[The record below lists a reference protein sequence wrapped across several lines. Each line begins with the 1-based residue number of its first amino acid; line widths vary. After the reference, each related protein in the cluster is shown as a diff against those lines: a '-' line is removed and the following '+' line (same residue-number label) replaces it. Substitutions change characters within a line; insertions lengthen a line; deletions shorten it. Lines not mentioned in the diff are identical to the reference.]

1 MLKNIDTLIFD
12 LNGTLYE
19 RGIMID
25 GVPELLTELRR
36 RGYQLNFITNTD
48 SRSIQDVHQRVLKL
62 GIDIDREELFTPIS
76 AVRRMIDLEPDKT
89 FHFLVHDDVLCDL
102 KHAHQDDANPDYVVI
117 GDFCDKTS
125 YDVINKAFRLI
136 KNGAEIIS
144 LSNTL
149 WYIDVDGDSI
159 NTGAFVSMF
168 ETACDKKA
176 ILMGKPSEAYF
187 KLALDRT
194 NSQPERTMII
204 GDDLATDIFGAKQI
218 KAVSV
223 QVKTGV
229 YKADD
234 DFETTAK
241 PDYTID
247 KVTDLLEL
255 L

>member
-1 MLKNIDTLIFD
+1 MHKNINTLIFD

-19 RGIMID
+19 RGIMIE

-36 RGYQLNFITNTD
+36 RGYHLNFITNTD

-62 GIDIDREELFTPIS
+62 GIDINLEELFTPIS
-76 AVRRMIDLEPDKT
+76 AVQRMISLEPEKT
-89 FHFLVHDDVLCDL
+89 FHFLVHDDVHVDL
-102 KHAHQDDANPDYVVI
+102 KHAKQDDVNPDYVVI
-117 GDFCDKTS
+117 GDFCDKMN
-125 YDVINKAFRLI
+125 YDVINKVFRLI

-149 WYIDVDGDSI
+149 WYVDVDGDSI

-187 KLALDRT
+187 KLALERT
-194 NSQPERTMII
+194 GSQPENTMII
-204 GDDLATDIFGAKQI
+204 GDDLATDIIGAKQI
-218 KAVSV
+218 CAVAV

-234 DFETTAK
+234 DFETIVK
-241 PDYTID
+241 PDYTIE
-247 KVTDLLEL
+247 KVTDLLKL